1 MKRRASRS
9 MLVWILLAAVQPPL
23 LYPHQSPTYVS
34 KTASDKLS
42 REVWMGTVGPIQL
55 ESSSVLFTGML
66 SASDFFEGL
75 QATQTDNGRRFATSS
90 EIVTEFPSSLT
101 VRLDARVYLSET
113 YKPQNEDVAKALLS
127 HLRLT
132 AKWKT
137 GLVLRDVKSMD
148 WSFYRPTNDE
158 WMARDDV
165 KRLSNLG
172 LRPPDPVRQG
182 LWTIDVR
189 IKDDH
194 VPLTDSLVIVIESE
208 EKFAARLSAR
218 L

>member
-1 MKRRASRS
+1 MERRASRLILIS
-9 MLVWILLAAVQPPL
+9 ILVAAVQSSHS
-23 LYPHQSPTYVS
+23 YPQQSSPQVS
-34 KTASDKLS
+34 RSASDRLS
-42 REVWMGTVGPIQL
+42 REVSMGIAGPIRL

-66 SASDFFEGL
+66 SANDFFEGL
-75 QATQTDNGRRFATSS
+75 QATQTDSGRRFSKGSS
-90 EIVTEFPSSLT
+90 VVTEFPSSLT
-101 VRLDARVYLSET
+101 VRLDARVSEEET
-113 YKPQNEDVAKALLS
+113 HRPQNEDTARVLLS

-137 GLVLRDVKSMD
+137 GLVLRDVQSAD
-148 WSFYRPTNDE
+148 WSFHRPTNEE

-165 KRLSNLG
+165 KKLSNLG
-172 LRPPDPVRQG
+172 LRPPDPINQG

-194 VPLTDSLVIVIESE
+194 VPLTDSLVIVIECE
-208 EKFAARLSAR
+208 KKFAARLSAR